1 MRTGN
6 IILIGA
12 MGAGKSTVGKR
23 LAERLGL
30 QFYDSDEVIE
40 RKTGNNIATIF
51 EHEGESTFRVYE
63 REVIVELCQQ
73 EDIVLATGGGAVLLE
88 DTRELLVGKGN
99 VFYLSASVD
108 TLLDR
113 TSGNS
118 GRPLLQAPDR
128 RQRITGL
135 LRQRAPIYEEMAD
148 HIITTDH
155 DTIGQIVEQLVHFMQ
170 VRPEDKICLK

>member
-12 MGAGKSTVGKR
+12 MGAGKSTVGRR
-23 LAERLGL
+23 LAKRLGL

-40 RKTGNNIATIF
+40 QKTGNNIATIF
-51 EHEGESTFRVYE
+51 DHEGESTFRVYE
-63 REVIVELCQQ
+63 KEVIAELCQQ
-73 EDIVLATGGGAVLLE
+73 EDIVLATGGGAVLLK
-88 DTRELLVGKGN
+88 DTRELLVGTGN

-118 GRPLLQAPDR
+118 GRPLLQTPDR
-128 RQRITGL
+128 RKRIAGL
-135 LRQRAPIYEEMAD
+135 LQQRAPIYEEMAD
-148 HIITTDH
+148 HVVTTDH
-155 DTIGQIVEQLVHFMQ
+155 DTIGRIVEQVIHFMQ
-170 VRPEDKICLK
+170 IRPEDKICLK